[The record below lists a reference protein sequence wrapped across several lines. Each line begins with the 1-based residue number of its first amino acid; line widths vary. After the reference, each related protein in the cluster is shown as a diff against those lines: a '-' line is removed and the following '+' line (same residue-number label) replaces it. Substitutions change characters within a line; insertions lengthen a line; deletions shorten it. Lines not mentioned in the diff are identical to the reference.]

1 MSHGFVE
8 LNSKIAYTFF
18 AFTNRKKILHI
29 VKISIQNHNC

>member
-18 AFTNRKKILHI
+18 AFTNRKKNITHS
-29 VKISIQNHNC
+29 KNKHTKP